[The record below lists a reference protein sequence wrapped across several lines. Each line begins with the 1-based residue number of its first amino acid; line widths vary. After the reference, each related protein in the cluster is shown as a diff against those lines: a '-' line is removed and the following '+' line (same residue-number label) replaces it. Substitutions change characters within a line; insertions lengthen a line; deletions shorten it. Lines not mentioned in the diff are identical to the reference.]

1 MYSFWSWKKKTR
13 IKWSISLLNPL
24 EKCNKQPRK
33 GGDPEDPDIKI
44 IMYVYTPLNKVF
56 GFQGS
61 NQIFGGWNCFSIPF
75 LFEPSLKPFLK
86 PSRLFELEAV
96 HSKIQILPEKFW
108 SWKNNKA
115 QMVDFLTKPS
125 RNMQKNNRAKG
136 VALETPDIKII
147 MYVYTPLNKV
157 FGFQGSNQIFD
168 GWILK
173 FQESSLYVFVFN

>member
-1 MYSFWSWKKKTR
+1 MWILKFFSVFFFSVFSLRFQLGNSFVNTKVVFSVIFPFYVFVLELKKKLR

-24 EKCNKQPRK
+24 EKCKKQPRK

-56 GFQGS
+56 WFQGS

-96 HSKIQILPEKFW
+96 HSKLQILPEKFW

-125 RNMQKNNRAKG
+125 RNMQKTIVQR
-136 VALETPDIKII
+136 
-147 MYVYTPLNKV
+147 
-157 FGFQGSNQIFD
+157 
-168 GWILK
+168 GWPWRPMTSK
-173 FQESSLYVFVFN
+173 

>member
-1 MYSFWSWKKKTR
+1 MVDFLTKPSRKMQKNNRAKGVTLKT
-13 IKWSISLLNPL
+13 
-24 EKCNKQPRK
+24 
-33 GGDPEDPDIKI
+33 PDIKI

-61 NQIFGGWNCFSIPF
+61 NQIIGGWNCFSIPF

-96 HSKIQILPEKFW
+96 HSKLQILPEKFW

-115 QMVDFLTKPS
+115 QMVAKPS

-157 FGFQGSNQIFD
+157 FGFQGSNQMFD

-173 FQESSLYVFVFN
+173 FQERALASLTYRIGSLRLPAMF